1 VNRDEEPIAEE
12 DGERPAVVHD
22 GQEAWSGNERRRP
35 RSSFVERIGKA
46 RARRRSDRDTRG
58 EQEQPNEATE

>member
-1 VNRDEEPIAEE
+1 MAEE
-12 DGERPAVVHD
+12 DREKPAVSHD
-22 GQEAWSGNERRRP
+22 GQEEWSGKERRRP